1 MQIQNGKKVG
11 VLSQNQFAFEN
22 FTLFDTVLMGNKRLY
37 DAIKEKEE
45 LVYES

>member
-1 MQIQNGKKVG
+1 MVKSR

-37 DAIKEKEE
+37 DAIKRKK
-45 LVYES
+45 SFI